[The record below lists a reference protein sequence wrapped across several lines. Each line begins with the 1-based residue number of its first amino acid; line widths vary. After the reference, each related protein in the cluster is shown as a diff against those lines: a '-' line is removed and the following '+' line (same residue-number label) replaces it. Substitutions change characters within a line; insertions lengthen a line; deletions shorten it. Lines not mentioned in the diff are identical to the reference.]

1 MENRI
6 KFLIWKMIKKELAA
20 EEMKELRLLQAQR
33 G

>member
-1 MENRI
+1 MKDRI
-6 KFLIWKMIKKELAA
+6 KFLIFKMIKSELSA